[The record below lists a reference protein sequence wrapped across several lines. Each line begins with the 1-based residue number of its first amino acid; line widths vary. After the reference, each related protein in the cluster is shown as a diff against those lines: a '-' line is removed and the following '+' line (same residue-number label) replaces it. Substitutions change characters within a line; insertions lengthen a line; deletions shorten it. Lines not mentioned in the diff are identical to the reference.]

1 MKTITNKNETLVIY
15 ENIQVTISEDKHRI
29 YIDVLENRENEVFS
43 NDQVITNSLSIPKD
57 TAIDLKLD
65 NPDLL
70 EEK

>member
-1 MKTITNKNETLVIY
+1 MKTITNKNETLVIS

-43 NDQVITNSLSIPKD
+43 NDQVITNSLSIPKNR
-57 TAIDLKLD
+57 AIDLKLD
-65 NPDLL
+65 SPDLL